1 MYNKNGSSPDK
12 ILYYTKQVFSKR
24 GNHFILLSRTYAWDS
39 SSGARVC
46 VCVCVNISWETASVF
61 GGGIDCKPSPGTP
74 VYTIGGC

>member
-46 VCVCVNISWETASVF
+46 EYFVGDHFCLWWWN
-61 GGGIDCKPSPGTP
+61 
-74 VYTIGGC
+74 